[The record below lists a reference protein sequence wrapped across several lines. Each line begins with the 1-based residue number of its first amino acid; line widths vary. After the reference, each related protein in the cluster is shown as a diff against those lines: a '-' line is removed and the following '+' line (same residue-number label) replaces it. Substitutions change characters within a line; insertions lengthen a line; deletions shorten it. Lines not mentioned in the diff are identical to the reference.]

1 MEFIIFIAF
10 VVLAV
15 LLWNGYVRTKK
26 AESDQAIDKWIP
38 GGPGKN
44 PDQHPLAKFNTSA
57 DEPWPFGEKIAEG
70 KIHVKPADVAPGKS
84 ADDRVEVTAPQC
96 GCGRSPTGFC
106 VGLHKLTAE
115 EWAVSDQNPN
125 KVSVADATAGNK
137 AAAVATVKKA
147 PAKKTVDKKP
157 AAKKAPAKKKST

>member
-26 AESDQAIDKWIP
+26 AESDNAIDKWIP

-44 PDQHPLAKFNTSA
+44 PDQHPLARFNTT
-57 DEPWPFGEKIAEG
+57 
-70 KIHVKPADVAPGKS
+70 DVAPGKS

-106 VGLHKLTAE
+106 VGLHKLSAE

-125 KVSVADATAGNK
+125 KASVADVTAGNK
-137 AAAVATVKKA
+137 AAAVAKVKKA
-147 PAKKTVDKKP
+147 PAKKTADKKP
-157 AAKKAPAKKKST
+157 AAKKTPAKKKSV